1 MLLSKKVKI
10 PPWSPWFDIYP
21 GSQAIHFG
29 WKNYSDFVRT
39 AFQIGSSLRFNL
51 GWWQW
56 FRMVT
61 AIQLF
66 LEVQCIDVT
75 KPKIVSFM
83 WGSYGLSF
91 RLLKEMDSYS
101 YEFSTLS
108 SRMPLKLIF
117 VYVSRVFT
125 APSLWNAY
133 FVATKPLG
141 SFSLCWPPPGLDF
154 VETSLGGRWQSV
166 AICSVQKNRWKG
178 LEIIGS
184 FQLLSSLSNWYPGR
198 ISAHD
203 GSFSLWSI
211 FFAQK
216 ITTKRVT
223 WA

>member
-1 MLLSKKVKI
+1 
-10 PPWSPWFDIYP
+10 
-21 GSQAIHFG
+21 
-29 WKNYSDFVRT
+29 
-39 AFQIGSSLRFNL
+39 
-51 GWWQW
+51 
-56 FRMVT
+56 MVT

-75 KPKIVSFM
+75 QPKIVSFM

-101 YEFSTLS
+101 YELSTLS
-108 SRMPLKLIF
+108 SRMPLKVIF

-133 FVATKPLG
+133 FVATKPPG
-141 SFSLCWPPPGLDF
+141 SFSWPPPGLDF

-211 FFAQK
+211 FFC
-216 ITTKRVT
+216 TKNNHEKSHLSLNSACELKCAKSIVRGDVFGVQILCLL
-223 WA
+223 WALIKNACYNKPWVACEHVVQN

>member
-29 WKNYSDFVRT
+29 WKNYPDFVRT

-75 KPKIVSFM
+75 QPKIVGFM
-83 WGSYGLSF
+83 WGSHGLSF

-108 SRMPLKLIF
+108 SRMPLKVIF

-125 APSLWNAY
+125 AISVKCVFCGHKSTRIVQSLLTATRLRFCGNFSRWT
-133 FVATKPLG
+133 VAVCGNLFGPK
-141 SFSLCWPPPGLDF
+141 
-154 VETSLGGRWQSV
+154 
-166 AICSVQKNRWKG
+166 K
-178 LEIIGS
+178 
-184 FQLLSSLSNWYPGR
+184 
-198 ISAHD
+198 
-203 GSFSLWSI
+203 
-211 FFAQK
+211 
-216 ITTKRVT
+216 
-223 WA
+223 